1 MPEKDPQ
8 SARWRVARVRRRFVW
23 EIDWNLLRTF
33 TVIVQERSL
42 TAAGDKLSLSQPT
55 ISNALRRLEEHLVCH
70 LIDRSSNYFRITPA
84 GETLYEECMAMFEI
98 VAGLPELME
107 KDRNHISG
115 HVEMA
120 FASHVECPFLD
131 TFLADFHKTHPRIT
145 FSTTVSSS
153 RSAAESVLNNEAA
166 LGVFLVQEKLD
177 ELEYTLLYREHFGF
191 FCGPTHPLFQ
201 RRISGFDELRT
212 LDYVSF
218 KTDELSGALAPVAAL
233 RKQEQLRGKIVGQ
246 FTNLEEVKRLIKA
259 GFGFGP
265 LPIHVVTPDVE
276 AGQLRQ
282 LPPYTN
288 PPSVDVYLVT
298 KRTAR
303 RTRAQSTFLEALS
316 AAIEATPLESRT
328 YPQSVGDITPAEV

>member
-1 MPEKDPQ
+1 MTQ
-8 SARWRVARVRRRFVW
+8 VRRRFVW

-33 TVIVQERSL
+33 TVIVQEGSL

-55 ISNALRRLEEHLVCH
+55 ISNALRRLEEHMACR

-84 GETLYEECMAMFEI
+84 GETLYKECMAMFAI

-107 KDRNHISG
+107 KDQNQISG
-115 HVEMA
+115 HVDMA

-131 TFLADFHKTHPRIT
+131 IFLADFHKIHPRIT

-166 LGVFLVQEKLD
+166 LGIFLAQEKLD
-177 ELEYTLLYREHFGF
+177 DLEYTILYREHFGF
-191 FCGPTHPLFQ
+191 FCGPSHPLFQ
-201 RRISGFDELRT
+201 RRVTGFDELRG

-218 KTDELSGALAPVAAL
+218 KTDDLSGALAPVAAL
-233 RKQEQLRGKIVGQ
+233 RKREHLCGKIVGQ

-276 AGQLRQ
+276 AGQLWQ
-282 LPPYTN
+282 IPPYTD

-298 KRTAR
+298 KRTTR
-303 RTRAQSTFLEALS
+303 RTRAQSTFLAALL
-316 AAIEATPLESRT
+316 AAIDATPLENRT
-328 YPQSVGDITPAEV
+328 Y